1 MIERWAMIL
10 PVTLAPVCGRSPAS
24 KAKSGGR

>member
-10 PVTLAPVCGRSPAS
+10 PVTFAAVRGRSPAS
-24 KAKSGGR
+24 KAKFGGR